1 LFTVTRT
8 SSLPARASAATCRT
22 VAATSA
28 VSVLVMDCTT
38 MGCPDPMG
46 TPPTRTVT
54 VERRMVGGM
63 AGNITSCMPD
73 TAQGNPCRAAI
84 TGVATYVPDRI
95 VTNAELAR
103 TLDTSDEWIA
113 TRTGIRE
120 RRMGAPGQTTSTMG
134 AEAVRRLMAAKGLR
148 PQDVEA
154 LIVATVTPDMLFP
167 ATACLIQDQLG
178 MANVWGFDLSAACSG
193 FLYALTTGAQFVA
206 SGAHR
211 RVIVVGADLM
221 SAIIDPLDRTT
232 AVLFGDGAGAVLLEP
247 AEAGFGI
254 LDFLHR
260 VDGSGRTDLM
270 MPAGGSLK
278 PASAET
284 VAAREHFLKQNGRT
298 VFKFAVSRMAESV
311 ERLLDRNGLKA
322 TDLAV
327 VIPHQAN
334 QRILDAT
341 ADRLGVAHDRMASV
355 IARYGNTTAA
365 TLPLALDDVVQ
376 GGRLTRGDLAVF
388 VAVGAGFTVG
398 ATLVRWG

>member
-1 LFTVTRT
+1 
-8 SSLPARASAATCRT
+8 
-22 VAATSA
+22 
-28 VSVLVMDCTT
+28 
-38 MGCPDPMG
+38 
-46 TPPTRTVT
+46 
-54 VERRMVGGM
+54 MVGGM

-73 TAQGNPCRAAI
+73 TSQENPRRAAV
-84 TGVATYVPDRI
+84 TGVATYVPDRV

-103 TLDTSDEWIA
+103 TLDTSDDWIVS
-113 TRTGIRE
+113 RTGIRE
-120 RRMGAPGQTTSTMG
+120 RRIGAPGETTSTMG
-134 AEAVRRLMAAKGLR
+134 AEAVRRLMAAKGLGTE
-148 PQDVEA
+148 DVDA

-167 ATACLIQDQLG
+167 ATACLIQDQVGLKH
-178 MANVWGFDLSAACSG
+178 VWGFDLSAACSG
-193 FLYALTTGAQFVA
+193 FLFALTAGAQFVA
-206 SGAHR
+206 SGVHR

-247 AEAGFGI
+247 AESGFGI

-260 VDGSGRTDLM
+260 VDGSGRADLM
-270 MPAGGSLK
+270 MPAGGSLR

-284 VAAREHFLKQNGRT
+284 VAARDHFLKQNGRT
-298 VFKFAVSRMAESV
+298 VFKFAVSQMAGSV

-322 TDLAV
+322 TDLAI

-341 ADRLGVAHDRMASV
+341 ADRLGLPHDRMASV

-365 TLPLALDDVVQ
+365 TLPLALDDVLAA
-376 GGRLTRGDLAVF
+376 GKLRRGDLAVF

-398 ATLVRWG
+398 ATLVRWS